1 MLHSIRTYQSFN
13 GVRIQV
19 FCCSAWYSSILLFW
33 HSLDNWAGNLSPSR
47 QSHKFFI
54 LCWQPKKSHTITS
67 LMLVPPICEYLSAE
81 SLITTSLFMRMLL
94 PPISEYFLG
103 RKFDQNVTFFL
114 WVPFYLRIFAGK
126 KFEYQFLWECCFL
139 PSKNISWE
147 KVLSKYYLWEY
158 LLNKYYLFVL
168 VDHSEHFN
176 LMLTRL
182 PSYMSHNVLCQ
193 SGWNGKLCMFGIL

>member
-19 FCCSAWYSSILLFW
+19 FCCTAWYSSILLFW

-54 LCWQPKKSHTITS
+54 LCWQPKKRHTITS

-103 RKFDQNVTFFL
+103 RKFDQNVTFFCG
-114 WVPFYLRIFAGK
+114 FHSI
-126 KFEYQFLWECCFL
+126 
-139 PSKNISWE
+139 
-147 KVLSKYYLWEY
+147 WEY
-158 LLNKYYLFVL
+158 LLAKSLNISFYENVAF
-168 VDHSEHFN
+168 
-176 LMLTRL
+176 
-182 PSYMSHNVLCQ
+182 SHPRIFPGRKFYQNITY
-193 SGWNGKLCMFGIL
+193 GNIY